1 MMIFLLIIL
10 RILYLNLYKGN
21 VYKEKLEKQT
31 KMYTYGLSAPRGK
44 ILDINGKV
52 LVDNVKKRVIV
63 YEKNKNISKNKE
75 FIIADIL
82 SKYLPDNI
90 KLSDKEKIYY
100 IFNKENDIRNFLTKD
115 EYEKY
120 KKSIYSYNDIKNIA
134 YEYIKN
140 KLINK
145 VAEDEYKSIKMY
157 YLMNKDYNYDKKIL
171 LNNITEETYF
181 EIINKNIPGVS
192 GEYIYERSYPYNDLL
207 RSIFGNVGKISI
219 ENKNTYLKKGYSLSD
234 VVGISYLEKEYE
246 DILRVKKAKYI
257 VNKDGTL
264 KLINEEQKG
273 KDIILNIDINIEE
286 KLSKILKKHIIE
298 TKGKVNTEYYRGSYV
313 IVGKPTGEIVAAL
326 GYNLDD
332 KGTLTEVTSDTINS
346 SFVLGSVVKAA
357 SHTVGYNENVI
368 KPGVKIN
375 DSCVKLYMNTKKCS
389 YRKLGYIDDVT
400 ALEKSS
406 NYYQYITALK
416 VMGYPTYTYNMKV
429 KTDISSFEKY
439 RNIFKKYG
447 LGDKTHIDLPN
458 ENTGIKG
465 SIIAPDL
472 LLNLSIGQ
480 YDSYTPVQL
489 LSYINTIANN
499 KVRNNLSLIS
509 GKTRLISKIDLSDE
523 YFNRILMGLNN
534 VITKGTGRGYI
545 YQNDGAGKTGTS
557 ETLVDTDN
565 DNLYET
571 KTISTSFIG
580 YMPYIN
586 PIYTF
591 IVISPNI
598 SSNIKN
604 NNYKV
609 PINRYII
616 HDLTKILFE
625 NM

>member
-100 IFNKENDIRNFLTKD
+100 IFNKENDIRKFLTKD

-120 KKSIYSYNDIKNIA
+120 KKRIYSYNDIKNIA

-140 KLINK
+140 NLINK

-246 DILRVKKAKYI
+246 DILKGKKAKYI

-264 KLINEEQKG
+264 MLINEEQKG

-286 KLSKILKKHIIE
+286 KLSEILKKHIIE

-389 YRKLGYIDDVT
+389 YRKLGYIDDIT

-509 GKTRLISKIDLSDE
+509 NKTRLISKIDLSDE

>member
-140 KLINK
+140 NLINK

-246 DILRVKKAKYI
+246 DILKGKKAKYI

-286 KLSKILKKHIIE
+286 KLSEILKKYIIE

-389 YRKLGYIDDVT
+389 YRKLGYIDDIT

-509 GKTRLISKIDLSDE
+509 DKTRLISKIDLSDE

>member
-100 IFNKENDIRNFLTKD
+100 IFNKENDIRKFLTKD

-140 KLINK
+140 NLINK

-246 DILRVKKAKYI
+246 DILKGKKAKYI

-286 KLSKILKKHIIE
+286 KLSEILKKHIIE

-389 YRKLGYIDDVT
+389 YRKLGYIDDIT